1 MKLRL
6 ATSIIIAS
14 LVAVSA
20 SAMPVGYD
28 FYQGG
33 YTGGAFLHGHF
44 VGEDL
49 DGNGQLSS
57 FSGEISG
64 FALSFNGQGGL
75 ASFVFGLDDLFGLVY
90 DLDGGLLGDGLSR
103 HIEGLLAFDGNSL
116 LAVGPGPLWRT
127 CGGGYACAVAASG
140 HKRFYSGEGIQ
151 VMARGVAVPE
161 PGSVGLIVLGLIG
174 LVLVRRKIGA
184 QQ

>member
-6 ATSIIIAS
+6 ATSVLIAS

-20 SAMPVGYD
+20 TAMPVGYD

-33 YTGGAFLHGHF
+33 YTGGAFLQGHF

-64 FALSFNGQGGL
+64 FALSFNGRGGL
-75 ASFVFGLDDLFGLVY
+75 ASFTFSLEDLLGLVY
-90 DLDGGLLGDGLSR
+90 DLDGGLLGDGLSQ
-103 HIEGLLAFDGNSL
+103 HIEGLLAFDGDSL

-127 CGGGYACAVAASG
+127 CGGGYTCSVAANG
-140 HKRFYSGEGIQ
+140 PNPWYSAEGIQ
-151 VMARGVAVPE
+151 VVERGVAVPE

-174 LVLVRRKIGA
+174 LVLVRRNIGA
-184 QQ
+184 QN